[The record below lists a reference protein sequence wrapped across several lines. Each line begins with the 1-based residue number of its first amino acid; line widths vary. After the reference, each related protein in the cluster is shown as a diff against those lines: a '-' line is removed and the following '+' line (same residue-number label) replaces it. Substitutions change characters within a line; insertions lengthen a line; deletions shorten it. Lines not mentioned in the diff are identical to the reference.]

1 MYKTTVKYTDLNG
14 DIHEREL
21 YFNLSKI
28 EMLRLQASVDG
39 GLDKRLESIVNSKNT
54 RELLETFEWIIQE
67 SYGEKAEDGSFVK
80 TDEFGN
86 RLVDGFRNTP
96 YYDEFIVG
104 FFDDPNL
111 ASDFVTG
118 ILPADQ
124 RQNVLSKM
132 ASAAN

>member
-67 SYGEKAEDGSFVK
+67 SYG
-80 TDEFGN
+80 
-86 RLVDGFRNTP
+86 
-96 YYDEFIVG
+96 
-104 FFDDPNL
+104 
-111 ASDFVTG
+111 
-118 ILPADQ
+118 
-124 RQNVLSKM
+124 
-132 ASAAN
+132 